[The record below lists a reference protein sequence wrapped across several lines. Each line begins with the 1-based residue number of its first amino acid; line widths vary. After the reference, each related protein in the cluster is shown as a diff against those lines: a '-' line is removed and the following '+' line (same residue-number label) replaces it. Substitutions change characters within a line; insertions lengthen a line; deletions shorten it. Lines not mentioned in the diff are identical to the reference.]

1 MLAADEK
8 RSLLEQHRRT
18 NAERQRES
26 KGGEPAARGLRQ
38 CELAGGQT
46 ENEHTAR
53 ADERE
58 VKAHAEAGDLAVA
71 KMGKQQ
77 DIGRIG
83 KAGGKR
89 DGRAERIDAAAIE
102 EQKNAGSAEQRA

>member
-1 MLAADEK
+1 M
-8 RSLLEQHRRT
+8 
-18 NAERQRES
+18 
-26 KGGEPAARGLRQ
+26 
-38 CELAGGQT
+38 
-46 ENEHTAR
+46 
-53 ADERE
+53 
-58 VKAHAEAGDLAVA
+58 A